1 MNLITHKLFKLIL
14 AATFVGGANI
24 NLAIAESASALIK
37 IKATVLAGCSL
48 DAPDTVPLGKIP
60 SSAFNNKLTGDDLDT
75 YSKTFTLTA
84 TCSGTDKYKYTFKA
98 NQADGPCIKTD
109 ADFMRYCLKFNDDY
123 LDLSSTTATL
133 ERDSTKD
140 GNETEITVIP
150 QVAST
155 SSTPVGDVNG
165 QITVT
170 IEPM

>member
-1 MNLITHKLFKLIL
+1 MNLIINKLVKLIL
-14 AATFVGGANI
+14 VVTCVGGANI
-24 NLAIAESASALIK
+24 NLASAESASALVK

-48 DAPDTVPLGKIP
+48 DAPDTVSLDKIP
-60 SSAFNNKLTGDDLDT
+60 SSAFNGKTTGDDLDT
-75 YSKTFTLTA
+75 YSKIFTLTA

-98 NQADGPCIKTD
+98 NEADGSCIKTD
-109 ADFMRYCLKFNDDY
+109 ADFMRYCLKFNDNY
-123 LDLSSTTATL
+123 LDLSSTAATL
-133 ERDSTKD
+133 ERDSSKD
-140 GNETEITVIP
+140 GNKTEIKVVP

>member
-1 MNLITHKLFKLIL
+1 MNLITNKLFNLIL
-14 AATFVGGANI
+14 AVTFVGGVNI
-24 NLAIAESASALIK
+24 NLAIAESASALVK

-48 DAPDTVPLGKIP
+48 DAPDTVSLNDIP
-60 SSAFNNKLTGDDLDT
+60 SSAFNGKLTGEDLT
-75 YSKTFTLTA
+75 AYSKTFNLTA
-84 TCSGTDKYKYTFKA
+84 TCSGTDKYKYTFQIKE
-98 NQADGPCIKTD
+98 ADASCIKTD

-133 ERDSTKD
+133 ERDNTKD
-140 GNETEITVIP
+140 GNVTTITVVP

-155 SSTPVGDVNG
+155 SSNPVGDVNG

>member
-1 MNLITHKLFKLIL
+1 MNLIINKLVKLIL
-14 AATFVGGANI
+14 LITCVSGANI
-24 NLAIAESASALIK
+24 NLASAESASALVK

-48 DAPDTVPLGKIP
+48 DVPDTVSLDKIP
-60 SSAFNNKLTGDDLDT
+60 SSAFNGKTTGDDLDT
-75 YSKTFTLTA
+75 YSKIFTLTA
-84 TCSGTDKYKYTFKA
+84 TCSGTNKYKYTFKA
-98 NQADGPCIKTD
+98 NEADGSCIKTD
-109 ADFMRYCLKFNDDY
+109 ADFMRYCLKFDENY

-140 GNETEITVIP
+140 GVKTEITVVP

>member
-1 MNLITHKLFKLIL
+1 MNLIINKLVKLIL
-14 AATFVGGANI
+14 VVTCVGGANI
-24 NLAIAESASALIK
+24 NLASAESASALVK
-37 IKATVLAGCSL
+37 IKATVLAGCTL
-48 DAPDTVPLGKIP
+48 DAPEMVSLDKIP
-60 SSAFNNKLTGDDLDT
+60 SSAFNGKLTGNDLDA
-75 YSKTFTLTA
+75 YSKKFTLTA

-98 NQADGPCIKTD
+98 NEADGSCIKTD
-109 ADFMRYCLKFNDDY
+109 ADFMRYCLKFDENY

-133 ERDSTKD
+133 EIDSSKD
-140 GNETEITVIP
+140 GNKTDITVVP